1 MAIPAN
7 SLTLPISYGPQQA
20 HKQVQG
26 EDGSNIARI
35 ISAQKSETSFAFLF
49 V

>member
-7 SLTLPISYGPQQA
+7 SFILPISYGPQQA

-26 EDGSNIARI
+26 EAGPDTARI